1 MQRGDFLK
9 KLALIQELSDAVRI
23 AGHLV
28 HVVRNRAN
36 NAFQVCQLR
45 RDLSGK
51 LGAALKRGKGPALEV
66 GRCGQSASGCQLHD
80 TTVLGQRQSQVHAF
94 RVILV
99 VLTVV
104 SLVVA
109 ACHLGEA
116 KG

>member
-1 MQRGDFLK
+1 MQRCNFLK
-9 KLALIQELSDAVRI
+9 ELALIQELSDAVGI
-23 AGHLV
+23 AGQLV
-28 HVVRNRAN
+28 YVVRNGAK
-36 NAFQVCQLR
+36 NAVQVGQLR

-51 LGAALKRGKGPALEV
+51 LGAALKRRKSGMLEI
-66 GRCGQSASGCQLHD
+66 GRRGQSASGSQLHD

-99 VLTVV
+99 VLAVV

>member
-9 KLALIQELSDAVRI
+9 ELALIQELSDAVRI

-28 HVVRNRAN
+28 HIVRNRAK
-36 NAFQVCQLR
+36 NAVQVGQLS
-45 RDLSGK
+45 RDLSRK
-51 LGAALKRGKGPALEV
+51 LGAALKRRKSGMLEV
-66 GRCGQSASGCQLHD
+66 GRRGQAASRCQLHD

-99 VLTVV
+99 VLAVV

>member
-1 MQRGDFLK
+1 M
-9 KLALIQELSDAVRI
+9 RI

-28 HVVRNRAN
+28 HVVRNRAKN
-36 NAFQVCQLR
+36 VVHVRQLR
-45 RDLSGK
+45 RNLSRK
-51 LGAALKRGKGPALEV
+51 LRAALKRRKGRAFEV
-66 GRCGQSASGCQLHD
+66 GRRGHPTSGCELHD
-80 TTVLGQRQSQVHAF
+80 TTILRQRQSQVHTF

-99 VLTVV
+99 ALAVV

>member
-9 KLALIQELSDAVRI
+9 ELSLIQELSETVRV

-36 NAFQVCQLR
+36 NAVQVCQLR
-45 RDLSGK
+45 GDLCGK
-51 LGAALKRGKGPALEV
+51 LGAALKRRKSGMFEV
-66 GRCGQSASGCQLHD
+66 GRRGQAASGCKLHD
-80 TTVLGQRQSQVHAF
+80 ATVLRQRQSQVHTF

-99 VLTVV
+99 VLAVV

-116 KG
+116 KS

>member
-1 MQRGDFLK
+1 MR
-9 KLALIQELSDAVRI
+9 V

-28 HVVRNRAN
+28 HVVRNRAK
-36 NAFQVCQLR
+36 NAVQVGQLSCELIGELR
-45 RDLSGK
+45 
-51 LGAALKRGKGPALEV
+51 AALKRRKCGALEI
-66 GRCGQSASGCQLHD
+66 GRRGHSASGCQLHNAKI
-80 TTVLGQRQSQVHAF
+80 LRQRQSQVHTF

-99 VLTVV
+99 VLAVV

>member
-9 KLALIQELSDAVRI
+9 ELALVQELSDTVRI
-23 AGHLV
+23 AGQLV
-28 HVVRNRAN
+28 HVIRNRAK
-36 NAFQVCQLR
+36 NAVQVGQLR
-45 RDLSGK
+45 RDLSGE
-51 LGAALKRGKGPALEV
+51 LRAALKRGKGRSLEV
-66 GRCGQSASGCQLHD
+66 GRRWQSTSGCKLHD
-80 TTVLGQRQSQVHAF
+80 TAVLGQRQSQVHAF

-99 VLTVV
+99 VLAVV